1 MKYAMRRF
9 ARRNINIVDFATS
22 VMISVNILKKLFVKD
37 YNLHHMCVTTAIT
50 EINVFLRSVS
60 IQLKWLKKI
69 MKDY

>member
-22 VMISVNILKKLFVKD
+22 VMISVNILKRLFVKD
-37 YNLHHMCVTTAIT
+37 YNLHHMCVITVIT
-50 EINVFLRSVS
+50 EINALLKSFS
-60 IQLKWLKKI
+60 IQLKWLKKT